1 MFTIVDTQGPSG
13 GPREIDAFSASMKP
27 KPHLRLQQFRIFVA
41 RESLRGFSADF
52 QAFAG
57 LTGSAALWHK
67 IETGAQFPSCLHAV
81 WLERFM
87 CAQRWRPGLRELG
100 AVAITP
106 YDWADAE
113 SALRSP

>member
-1 MFTIVDTQGPSG
+1 
-13 GPREIDAFSASMKP
+13 MKLEA
-27 KPHLRLQQFRIFVA
+27 PHLRLQQFRIHVA
-41 RESLRGFSADF
+41 RASLRGFSADF
-52 QAFAG
+52 EALAG
-57 LTGSAALWHK
+57 VTGSAALWHK
-67 IETGAQFPSCLHAV
+67 IETGRQTPSVIHAV

-87 CAQRWRPGLRELG
+87 CAQRWRAGLRELG